1 MQLPLIK
8 YPIFGIINF
17 LLLFI
22 NIQPVFS
29 NSPPTLIVAQ
39 NTNTKAATEALNQ
52 GLQAIQSG
60 KIEDAITAFR
70 EAIKLDPKLAAAHYN
85 LGLALRQSGKLQP
98 AADAFYQA
106 TQADPQFALAFAN
119 LGGAL
124 LEGNNLKLAKDYLS
138 RALELNPNLGFA
150 HYNMGLI
157 REEEKNWSSA
167 IASFAKA
174 KLISQTAPKPAYHL
188 GVCYLQ

>member
-8 YPIFGIINF
+8 YPILGIINF

-29 NSPPTLIVAQ
+29 SSYPTLILAQ
-39 NTNTKAATEALNQ
+39 NTNSKAATDFLNQ
-52 GLQAIQSG
+52 GLQAIQSV

-106 TQADPQFALAFAN
+106 T
-119 LGGAL
+119 
-124 LEGNNLKLAKDYLS
+124 
-138 RALELNPNLGFA
+138 
-150 HYNMGLI
+150 
-157 REEEKNWSSA
+157 
-167 IASFAKA
+167 
-174 KLISQTAPKPAYHL
+174 
-188 GVCYLQ
+188 